1 MQYPICF
8 AAIPGHDEMGI
19 MARSSSRCPSA
30 LVWTAVSTSL
40 QQRCCLCPPAM
51 ARSTFFDEDAPIKLT
66 EVETL
71 KTEFGTG
78 TMGINPKTHNLFLT
92 TADFCPTPAAATK
105 GNPLGGTEAHSWN
118 VSRAHLR
125 ALEKSWSSRGL
136 GSLCRH
142 RSKELKNRSSPR

>member
-1 MQYPICF
+1 VHGSVYEP
-8 AAIPGHDEMGI
+8 AT
-19 MARSSSRCPSA
+19 A
-30 LVWTAVSTSL
+30 LLFVSTRDG
-40 QQRCCLCPPAM
+40 QVHI
-51 ARSTFFDEDAPIKLT
+51 FHEDAPNKLT

-92 TADFCPTPAAATK
+92 TVDFCPTPAAATK

-125 ALEKSWSSRGL
+125 ALEKSWSSR
-136 GSLCRH
+136 
-142 RSKELKNRSSPR
+142 RSREPLSASFQRIKE